1 MAAQSVEKLLVALV
15 QTRWRTQNEFSPNGA
30 GGRKLSKVQLGV
42 LQSFRIIIIRSSF
55 CLGSLKIALKN
66 KLETIRSF

>member
-1 MAAQSVEKLLVALV
+1 MAAQSVEKPLVALLV

-42 LQSFRIIIIRSSF
+42 LESFKNVIIASSF
-55 CLGSLKIALKN
+55 CGNALTYD
-66 KLETIRSF
+66 L